1 VIAQDVLLGRAR
13 AIPQQQTSAALGTG
27 GGAARLVLTLILVVV
42 IVFESSTADPLV
54 AFGTFLHRGIGSWTD
69 LPLILTPLELLLILG
84 VIVAVVS
91 AALERRAQD
100 AAKLGWPMVFFL
112 LMVFAGVARGALAG
126 GDMYIGLWEVR
137 YLLYVPACFVIAR
150 TSLRR
155 REHVSA
161 LVFVGF
167 VAATIF
173 AAEGLYRKLAL
184 INTGQLGT
192 APEFFYEHDDVIFL
206 ATFLVLASSAFVF
219 RVQGRLRVLGVV
231 AAPVLL
237 YTLLASNR
245 RSGVIVLLVGL
256 LVVAATL
263 FIVRRRA
270 FFASMLPLLAGTA
283 LLLALTWNAT
293 GLAGQP
299 ARAIRSLYDPDPRD
313 AQSNFYRYLETF
325 NIRVTISE
333 DPILGV
339 GFGREFKMVVPLA
352 DLSWWPFWRY
362 ETHNNVLWIWL
373 KTGLVG
379 YVAFWI
385 LIGTAL
391 GHAAFAAKR
400 LLDPGLRLA
409 ALFSIAAI
417 VGVVVFGYVDLAF
430 VSGRTTV
437 FLGTVLG
444 IIAVLE
450 RVDRSTPPAGAVA
463 AAATG
468 GPLLVNSWRP

>member
-1 VIAQDVLLGRAR
+1 
-13 AIPQQQTSAALGTG
+13 
-27 GGAARLVLTLILVVV
+27 
-42 IVFESSTADPLV
+42 
-54 AFGTFLHRGIGSWTD
+54 
-69 LPLILTPLELLLILG
+69 
-84 VIVAVVS
+84 
-91 AALERRAQD
+91 
-100 AAKLGWPMVFFL
+100 
-112 LMVFAGVARGALAG
+112 
-126 GDMYIGLWEVR
+126 MYIGLWEVR

-155 REHVSA
+155 PEHVNA
-161 LVFVGF
+161 LLFVGL
-167 VAATIF
+167 VAVTIF
-173 AAEGLYRKLAL
+173 GAEGVYRKLAL

-206 ATFLVLASSAFVF
+206 ATFLILASSAFVF
-219 RVQGRLRVLGVV
+219 NVQGRIRILGLL
-231 AAPVLL
+231 AAPLL
-237 YTLLASNR
+237 FYTLLASNR
-245 RSGVIVLLVGL
+245 RSGIIVLLVGL

-263 FIVRRRA
+263 FVVRRRA
-270 FFASMLPLLAGTA
+270 FFATMLPLLAGTA
-283 LLLALTWNAT
+283 LFLALTWNAT
-293 GLAGQP
+293 GLVGQP
-299 ARAIRSLYDPDPRD
+299 ARAIHSLYEPDPRD

-325 NIRVTISE
+325 NIRVTIGE
-333 DPILGV
+333 DPIFGV
-339 GFGREFKMVVPLA
+339 GFGREFHMLVPLA

-373 KTGLVG
+373 KIGAYG

-391 GHAAFAAKR
+391 SRAAFAAKR

-409 ALFSIAAI
+409 ALFSLVAV

-450 RVDRSTPPAGAVA
+450 RVDRGVPPA
-463 AAATG
+463 AAALAPIAEAG
-468 GPLLVNSWRP
+468 EVHEWRP